1 MILPVNYSLIRPEK
15 HLLQNTVHANDGQ
28 QGELVRCNFE
38 KRASTIVC
46 GIEILSDALNCRL
59 QDNPHTLTRH
69 TSGYSVRSTGLASI
83 EQLQEFDVIIDV
95 RTPSEFAEDHIPGAL
110 NFPVLSD
117 EERVRVGTLH
127 KQSSFEAKK
136 IGAALIARNI
146 ADHIENNWLDRPR
159 SWHPLV
165 YCWRGGQRSGAM
177 THILRTI
184 GFAAERL
191 EGGYKGYRHH
201 VLEQLEIIPATL
213 SYIVL
218 CGLTGSGKS
227 LLLTALKQAGAQVL
241 DLEEIAKHRGSVLG
255 DMPDMPQP
263 AQKGFDSQLL
273 ALIHRM
279 WESPCVR
286 LETSTALRVAL
297 LRQEYQHFLDHP
309 ALLQQ
314 QLDRLR
320 GIYSNEQLAKWQTQY
335 TEHRWDEF
343 VAELL
348 TLHYDPAYTKSIYS
362 HYPDYEKAPQLCLN
376 SLDNQSFQALAKEAL
391 ALHQNFVNNDNK
403 IIQESS

>member
-1 MILPVNYSLIRPEK
+1 M
-15 HLLQNTVHANDGQ
+15 
-28 QGELVRCNFE
+28 
-38 KRASTIVC
+38 
-46 GIEILSDALNCRL
+46 
-59 QDNPHTLTRH
+59 
-69 TSGYSVRSTGLASI
+69 RSTGLASI
-83 EQLQEFDVIIDV
+83 EQLHEFDVIIDV
-95 RTPSEFAEDHIPGAL
+95 RTPSEFAEDHIPGAV

-117 EERVRVGTLH
+117 EERVRIGTLH

-146 ADHIENNWLDRPR
+146 ADHLEQNWLDKPR
-159 SWHPLV
+159 SWHPLI

-191 EGGYKGYRHH
+191 DGGYKGYRQH
-201 VLEQLEIIPATL
+201 VLEQLAVIPATL

-227 LLLTALKQAGAQVL
+227 RLLSALQQADAQVL

-273 ALIHRM
+273 ARLKTFNPALPVYVESESKKIGTVRVPDALIHAM
-279 WESPCVR
+279 WASPCVR
-286 LETSTALRVAL
+286 LETSTELRVAL
-297 LRQEYQHFLDHP
+297 LREDYLHFLRDP

-314 QLDRLR
+314 QLERLR
-320 GIYSNEQLAKWQTQY
+320 GMYSNEQLARWHALCAAQK
-335 TEHRWDEF
+335 WDEF
-343 VAELL
+343 IAELL
-348 TLHYDPAYTKSIYS
+348 SLHYDPAYTKSIYS
-362 HYPDYEKAPQLCLN
+362 HYPDYEHAPKIYLN
-376 SLDNQSFQALAKEAL
+376 MLDVQGFQALATEAL
-391 ALHQNFVNNDNK
+391 ALHPNFVNNGNNNT
-403 IIQESS
+403 

>member
-1 MILPVNYSLIRPEK
+1 M
-15 HLLQNTVHANDGQ
+15 
-28 QGELVRCNFE
+28 
-38 KRASTIVC
+38 
-46 GIEILSDALNCRL
+46 
-59 QDNPHTLTRH
+59 
-69 TSGYSVRSTGLASI
+69 RSTGLASI
-83 EQLQEFDVIIDV
+83 SQLHEFDVIIDV
-95 RTPSEFAEDHIPGAL
+95 RTPSEFAEDHVPGAL

-117 EERVRVGTLH
+117 AERVRIGTLH
-127 KQSSFEAKK
+127 KESSFEAKK

-146 ADHIENNWLDRPR
+146 ATHLETNWLDKAR
-159 SWHPLV
+159 SWHPLI

-191 EGGYKGYRHH
+191 EGGYKGYRNH
-201 VLEQLEIIPATL
+201 VLQQLEVIPTTL

-227 LLLTALKQAGAQVL
+227 LLLNELTQAGAQVL
-241 DLEEIAKHRGSVLG
+241 DLEEIAQHRGSVLG

-263 AQKGFDSQLL
+263 AQKGFDSQVLAKL
-273 ALIHRM
+273 QTFTPARPVYVESESKKIGSIRVPDALIHKM
-279 WESPCVR
+279 WDSPCIR
-286 LETSTALRVAL
+286 LETSTELRVAL
-297 LRQEYQHFLDHP
+297 LRQEYQHFLDNP

-320 GIYSNEQLAKWQTQY
+320 GMYSNEQLAHWQRMY

-348 TLHYDPAYTKSIYS
+348 TMHYDPAYTKSIYS
-362 HYPDYEKAPQLCLN
+362 HFPDYEQAPKLFLKT
-376 SLDNQSFQALAKEAL
+376 LDNKSFHTLATEAL
-391 ALHQNFVNNDNK
+391 AMHPNFVNNACTDTEENR
-403 IIQESS
+403 